1 MLKLAA
7 LVGPTGVGKTEISI
21 GLAERLGGEIIS
33 CDSMQVYRGMDI
45 GTAKASV
52 EDRKGIAHYLID
64 LVESDAIFTV
74 ADYQKLAQEKI
85 KTISEQGKI
94 PMLVGGTGLYYQS
107 VVDNFDFFPM
117 EAKEAVRRK
126 WEQVYNE
133 HGMQYLYEKALAIDK
148 EYVLKIGTNDKKR
161 IIRSLEVYDLTGQ
174 AFSNIQTRNRN
185 TYHLIAVGLY
195 LERSQLYA
203 RIDERVDQM
212 IVDGLVE
219 EVAHLRER
227 GCDLSLNS
235 MQALGYKQVY
245 SYLEGMLSWEETL
258 RDIKRETRR
267 FAKRQYT
274 WFNKD
279 KRIKW
284 INVAEYSN
292 TTRLLEKICD
302 LMEGQL
308 FRV

>member
-7 LVGPTGVGKTEISI
+7 LVGPTGVGKTQISI
-21 GLAERLGGEIIS
+21 DLAKRLGGEIIS

-45 GTAKASV
+45 GTAKADIK
-52 EDRKGIAHYLID
+52 ERKGIAHYLLD
-64 LVESDAIFTV
+64 LVEPKAVFTV

-85 KTISEQGKI
+85 KTINQRGKI
-94 PMLVGGTGLYYQS
+94 PLLVGGTGLYYQS

-126 WEQVYNE
+126 WEQVYSE
-133 HGMQYLYEKALAIDK
+133 RGMQYIYEKALEIDK
-148 EYVLKIGTNDKKR
+148 EYALKIGPHDKKR

-174 AFSNIQTRNRN
+174 AFSAIQTRNKN
-185 TYHLIAVGLY
+185 TYLLAAVGLY

-212 IVDGLVE
+212 IADGLVE
-219 EVAHLRER
+219 EVAGLRER

-235 MQALGYKQVY
+235 MQALGYKQIY

-258 RDIKRETRR
+258 RDIKRETRH

-279 KRIKW
+279 KRISW
-284 INVAEYSN
+284 INVAEYANKSI
-292 TTRLLEKICD
+292 LLEKICD

-308 FRV
+308 FGM